1 MIKERNNNDDDV
13 INLVLEDDANF
24 NHDFF
29 NTWADNSI
37 DVMDHWTSGLAWW
50 ANDLIEDFY
59 DDPFPVDWNVKLVM
73 SI

>member
-1 MIKERNNNDDDV
+1 MTEGQITNY
-13 INLVLEDDANF
+13 NF
-24 NHDFF
+24 WNGRTMETYINHDFF

>member
-1 MIKERNNNDDDV
+1 METYI
-13 INLVLEDDANF
+13 

-59 DDPFPVDWNVKLVM
+59 DDPFPVDWKVKLVM
-73 SI
+73 SR